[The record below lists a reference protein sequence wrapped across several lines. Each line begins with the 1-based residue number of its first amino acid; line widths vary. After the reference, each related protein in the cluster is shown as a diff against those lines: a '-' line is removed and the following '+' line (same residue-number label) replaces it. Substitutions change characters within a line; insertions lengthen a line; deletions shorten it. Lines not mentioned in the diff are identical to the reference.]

1 MQMFRISFQCPAERK
16 IRKRFFLIFFI
27 VYVACVTTMVV
38 FIMFGWFSGS
48 FRRKVASLLK
58 NMDSVNST
66 SEIQH
71 NITRNSTTDTFIE

>member
-1 MQMFRISFQCPAERK
+1 MQMFRISFHCPAERK
-16 IRKRFFLIFFI
+16 IRKRCFLIFI

-48 FRRKVASLLK
+48 FRRKVASLFK
-58 NMDSVNST
+58 YRDSVNST

-71 NITRNSTTDTFIE
+71 NITRNSTADAFIE